1 MNRAKLMGVVVG
13 IGALA
18 TACGKP
24 AAKATLDQ
32 SNSQLAGKTLGATV
46 EASAMDLKGG
56 PGAAAAAGCY
66 TVSGDTSD
74 PDGDGIPSNATVL
87 FDNCTVSS
95 TAGTAVLNGKLH
107 VQDDDNSSASFNFLG
122 DSALILVETD
132 PAGDSATIKRV
143 GGIQGIEPANA
154 SSFELKHAVG
164 TEITAQSEGVSHDL
178 TEKYGFDEGYA
189 PSSSWAPGQALV
201 AGEYALAGAY
211 DITVDDQE
219 AKAAVVT
226 AQPLQLDPTCSTLI
240 VGGEVDAGFA
250 GPNDKRLLKV
260 VWSGCDQKTVLY
272 VEQAN

>member
-32 SNSQLAGKTLGATV
+32 SNSQLAGATLGATV

-56 PGAAAAAGCY
+56 PGGAAAAGCY

-74 PDGDGIPSNATVL
+74 PDGDGIPSNATVQ
-87 FDNCTVSS
+87 FDNCTVSG
-95 TAGTAVLNGKLH
+95 TAGTAVLNGSLH
-107 VQDDDNSSASFNFLG
+107 LQDDDNASKSFNFTG

-143 GGIQGIEPANA
+143 GGIQGIEPADA

-189 PSSSWAPGQALV
+189 PSSPWAPGDALV
-201 AGEYALAGAY
+201 AGTYGLKGAY

-219 AKAAVVT
+219 AKAGIITAV
-226 AQPLQLDPTCSTLI
+226 PLQLDPSCSTLV
-240 VGGEVDAGFA
+240 VGGEVDAAFA
-250 GPNDKRLLKV
+250 GPNDKRFLKV
-260 VWSGCDQKTVLY
+260 TWTGCGQRTVVYL
-272 VEQAN
+272 EQAN